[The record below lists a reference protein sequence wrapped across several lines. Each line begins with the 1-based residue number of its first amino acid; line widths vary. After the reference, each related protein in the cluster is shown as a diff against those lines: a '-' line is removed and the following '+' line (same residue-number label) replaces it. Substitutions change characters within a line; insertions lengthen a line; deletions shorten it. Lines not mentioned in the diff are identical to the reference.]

1 MGNRKTIVVTAYGH
15 NKTLDK
21 IAVSSFEISEDRY
34 YNKQSSDAETYCDT
48 INSLGLKDDSW
59 IFAKI
64 LSENTQYSLDVF
76 LPLEFSD
83 VIMKLD
89 NRAIQKVLREI
100 DSQELA
106 ICLKDQ
112 DETVKERIFT
122 NMSKRSVQMLKE
134 DMEFMGPVRIK
145 DIKENQEKIL
155 NIIRH
160 LEQLGEIIISYYKG
174 ETTE

>member
-1 MGNRKTIVVTAYGH
+1 MGNRKTVVVTAYGH

-21 IAVSSFEISEDRY
+21 IAISSFEISEDRY
-34 YNKQSSDAETYCDT
+34 YNYNKQSSDAETYCDT
-48 INSLGLKDDSW
+48 INSLELKDDSW

-76 LPLEFSD
+76 LPLKFSN

-89 NRAIQKVLREI
+89 NRAIQKVLRVI
-100 DSQELA
+100 DPHELA

-112 DETVKERIFT
+112 DEIVREKVFT
-122 NMSKRSVQMLKE
+122 NMSKRAAQMLKE
-134 DMEFMGPVRIK
+134 DMELMVPIRIK
-145 DIKENQEKIL
+145 DVKEKQEKIL

-160 LEQLGEIIISYYKG
+160 LEQSGEIIVSYLL
-174 ETTE
+174 